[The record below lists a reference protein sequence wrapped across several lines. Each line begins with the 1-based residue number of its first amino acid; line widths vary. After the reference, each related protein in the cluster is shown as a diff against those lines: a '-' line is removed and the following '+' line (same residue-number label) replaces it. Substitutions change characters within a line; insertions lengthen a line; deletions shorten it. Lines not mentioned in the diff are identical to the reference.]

1 MKSPVR
7 HIYFL
12 LMAGTLLLTGC
23 QKDGV
28 LIEVVESNMEN
39 PGNMLINFSNGMI
52 DNPVGSRSV
61 VSMLSDHNHSMGV
74 WGWQYTPTV
83 DTTRLFNNQIVSFD
97 SNLAIWTY
105 NPIKYWNRGS
115 SYKFF
120 AYSPHSSSVQNVSVR
135 IDSVTHRIGID
146 GITLTGCNNVP
157 ANGPYD
163 NPGNFSNVSDIDWLI
178 DRAGQESTGITK
190 SKITFIMQHILSKIS
205 VRVFRDEMVA
215 DDQVVPVVV
224 DSIMIGDFVC
234 QGNFSQVLT
243 QNPLVETQ
251 TDIDSKIS
259 EWTLVDT
266 LPRITLNGIENAS
279 IPNHSTTYLMESLL
293 IPQTVTPD
301 QKIHIWYTV
310 GRDNEYK
317 TQNYA
322 QTTLNTLFDIFV
334 AGNSYVV
341 NIVLNKSADM
351 IRFDS
356 GVSDWDSKAAYR
368 IIEI

>member
-1 MKSPVR
+1 MKSLVR

-12 LMAGTLLLTGC
+12 LMAVTILTGC

-28 LIEVVESNMEN
+28 LIEVVQSNIES
-39 PGNMLINFSNGMI
+39 PDNMLINFSNGMI
-52 DNPVGSRSV
+52 DNPVGSRSL

-74 WGWQYTPTV
+74 WGWQFTPTV

-97 SNLAIWTY
+97 SNLDIWTY

-115 SYKFF
+115 SYKFY
-120 AYSPHSSSVQNVSVR
+120 AYSPHNSSVQNVSVR
-135 IDSVTHRIGID
+135 IDSVTHKIGID
-146 GITLTGCNNVP
+146 GITLSGCNNVP

-190 SKITFIMQHILSKIS
+190 GKVTFIMQHILSKIS
-205 VRVFRDEMVA
+205 VRVFRDEMIA
-215 DDQVVPVVV
+215 NDQVVPVVV

-234 QGNFSQVLT
+234 QGNFNQVLT

-251 TDIDSKIS
+251 ADIDSKIL

-266 LPRITLNGIENAS
+266 LPRITLNGIENVT
-279 IPNHSTTYLMESLL
+279 IPNHSTTYLLESLL

-301 QKIHIWYTV
+301 QIIHIWYTV

-322 QTTLNTLFDIFV
+322 QAQLETLFDTFV
-334 AGNSYVV
+334 SGNSYVV

-356 GVSDWDSKAAYR
+356 GVNDWDSKAAYR